1 MLKGLAITPPVI
13 GRISIGRVAE
23 KNGKRLPEKDDQFT
37 LTTQV
42 QQRGEWVLHPLNESL
57 RKATTGKLRAIP
69 VRFLFNDPDLNLRA
83 EYSLFDRDNGRP
95 VCVGNGET
103 CRRAGND
110 GIESLPCPSPDGC
123 AFGQAGNCKPYGR
136 LNVTIGDEDE
146 LGSFIFRTTSYN
158 SIRTLAARLHYFRAV
173 SGNLLACLP
182 LELKLRGKSTT
193 QSYRSAIYYVDLGVR
208 SGSTLEQT
216 LAEAK
221 ALNERRTAAGFD
233 QAALDAAARFGFAN
247 GAFEDSIED
256 GSAVVEEFYPGADR
270 PDEGDS
276 RNGDAAQTTG
286 TSAEAAPASR
296 PTLRDKLEC
305 KAVLLG
311 GAAA

>member
-1 MLKGLAITPPVI
+1 MLKGLAITPPLI

-37 LTTQV
+37 ITTQV
-42 QQRGEWVLHPLNESL
+42 QSRDGWMLHPLNESL

-83 EYSLFDRDNGRP
+83 EYSLFDRDTGRP

-103 CRRAGND
+103 CRRAGD
-110 GIESLPCPSPDGC
+110 AGIEELPCPSPDGC
-123 AFGQAGNCKPYGR
+123 AFGGAGICKPYGR

-158 SIRTLAARLHYFRAV
+158 SIRTLAARLRYFSAV

-193 QSYRSAIYYVDLGVR
+193 QSYRSPIYYVDLNVR
-208 SGSTLEQT
+208 SGSTLED
-216 LAEAK
+216 
-221 ALNERRTAAGFD
+221 ALTQACELDARRRSAGFD
-233 QAALDAAARFGFAN
+233 QAALDAAARAGFSN
-247 GAFEDSIED
+247 GAFEDSPDERV
-256 GSAVVEEFYPGADR
+256 AVAEEFYP
-270 PDEGDS
+270 E
-276 RNGDAAQTTG
+276 
-286 TSAEAAPASR
+286 TSADNTDAGAGAGEMTGEAQPPRSS
-296 PTLRDKLEC
+296 LRDKLER

>member
-1 MLKGLAITPPVI
+1 MLKGLSITPPVI
-13 GRISIGRVAE
+13 GRISIGRVTE

-57 RKATTGKLRAIP
+57 RKATSGKLRAIP

-83 EYSLFDRDNGRP
+83 EYSLFDRESGRP

-103 CRRAGND
+103 CRRAGD
-110 GIESLPCPSPDGC
+110 AGIEALPCPSPDGC

-146 LGSFIFRTTSYN
+146 LGSFIFRTTSFN
-158 SIRTLAARLHYFRAV
+158 SIRTLAARLHYFSAV

-208 SGSTLEQT
+208 SGNTLEQ
-216 LAEAK
+216 AIVEARELD
-221 ALNERRTAAGFD
+221 ARRRAAGFD
-233 QAALDAAARFGFAN
+233 QAALDVAARAGFSN
-247 GAFEDSIED
+247 GAFEDSIEE
-256 GSAVVEEFYPGADR
+256 GSAVVEEFYPVAGR

-276 RNGDAAQTTG
+276 GNSDATQPVGITAG
-286 TSAEAAPASR
+286 TDSASR
-296 PTLRDKLEC
+296 STLREKLER
-305 KAVLLG
+305 KAVQLG
-311 GAAA
+311 GKAA